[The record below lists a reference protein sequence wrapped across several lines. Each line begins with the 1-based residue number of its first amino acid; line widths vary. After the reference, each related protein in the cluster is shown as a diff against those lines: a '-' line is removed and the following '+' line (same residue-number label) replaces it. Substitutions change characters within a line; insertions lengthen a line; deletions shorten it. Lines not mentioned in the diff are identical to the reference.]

1 MLQIM
6 CWVDSEDYWYLH
18 SINEKDQSVDFY
30 AYKFVVEGGSESTGG
45 SGAVKLLV
53 VELIS
58 AKMAVGFVIS
68 NDFQPKKDITLR
80 FICNESP
87 SKDIAVE
94 CKMSEEVK
102 KASYMG
108 NDLEKIEYIGFT
120 LEKFYENN
128 NAKFYLNDLRPQ
140 SDPGEQGGQP

>member
-6 CWVDSEDYWYLH
+6 CWVDSEDYWYLN
-18 SINEKDQSVDFY
+18 SINEKNESLDFY
-30 AYKFVVEGGSESTGG
+30 AYKFVVEGGREGMG
-45 SGAVKLLV
+45 SGAVKILV

-58 AKMAVGFVIS
+58 AKIAVAFVIA
-68 NDFQPKKDITLR
+68 NDFKLEKDITLR
-80 FICNESP
+80 FICHESP

-128 NAKFYLNDLRPQ
+128 NAKFYLNDLRPP
-140 SDPGEQGGQP
+140 SDQGEQGGQP